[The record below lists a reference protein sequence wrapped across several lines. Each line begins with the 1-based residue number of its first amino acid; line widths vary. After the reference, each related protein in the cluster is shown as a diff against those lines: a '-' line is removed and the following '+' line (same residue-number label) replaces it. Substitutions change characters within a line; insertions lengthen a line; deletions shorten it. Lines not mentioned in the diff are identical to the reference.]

1 MTSSVNPPT
10 RSRIAR
16 SQHHGPLSEHAV
28 ILAHVS
34 KTYVTAS
41 EATTRRAL
49 VDLSVQIPKGQIV
62 AIIGPSGC
70 GKTTFLR
77 LLTGEHAPD
86 AGGSIAVLGVHP
98 ASSPAMLRAQVGYV
112 PQHYLLSRQLTV
124 WDALQFVASLY
135 DVPYRGRKER
145 LETILR
151 NVRLERREHGHKL
164 PRQLSGGQLRR
175 LAIAC
180 ALVHEPDLVIADEP
194 TAGLDPV
201 TRKEIWEHFRD
212 MRDSRPSR
220 TFLVAT
226 QHIDE
231 VEHCDLVLMLKA
243 GQVVY
248 YGPPP
253 GLLRLA
259 VGGYAIVVE
268 VERHDAVKAFNA
280 LQTLPIVK
288 DIRTS
293 SRFPG
298 VLYLTVDKETT
309 HSSETV
315 KKIST
320 NSAQSRAIIDLGD
333 ECRNLVLAKLKE
345 SGFANPQ
352 VVLQA
357 PSYDEAFS
365 ILTR

>member
-1 MTSSVNPPT
+1 MTSPVNSPT
-10 RSRIAR
+10 ASRIAH
-16 SQHHGPLSEHAV
+16 SQHHGASPEYAV
-28 ILAHVS
+28 VLAHVS

-49 VDLSVQIPKGQIV
+49 IDVSVQIPKGQIV

-86 AGGSIAVLGVHP
+86 AGGSIAVLGVNP
-98 ASSPAMLRAQVGYV
+98 ASSPATLRAHIGYV

-124 WDALQFVASLY
+124 WDALHFVASLY
-135 DVPYRGRKER
+135 DVPYRGRQER
-145 LETILR
+145 LEGILHS
-151 NVRLERREHGHKL
+151 VRLERREHGHKL

-175 LAIAC
+175 LALAC

-201 TRKEIWEHFRD
+201 TRKEIWDHFRD
-212 MRDSRPSR
+212 MRDHRPSR

-226 QHIDE
+226 QHLDE
-231 VEHCDLVLMLKA
+231 VEHCDLVLMFKA
-243 GQVVY
+243 GRVVY

-259 VGGYAIVVE
+259 VGGYALVVE
-268 VERHDAVKAFNA
+268 VERPDAVKAFSA
-280 LQTLPIVK
+280 LQTLPIVR

-293 SRFPG
+293 ARFPG
-298 VLYLTVDKETT
+298 VLYLTVDLESTS
-309 HSSETV
+309 SSEGNQTM
-315 KKIST
+315 IA
-320 NSAQSRAIIDLGD
+320 NGAQSRTTIDAG
-333 ECRNLVLAKLKE
+333 EACRALVLAKLKE
-345 SGFANPQ
+345 SGFTNPQ

-365 ILTR
+365 ILTK